1 VEGELGEPLLADGA
15 DDALDVHLAEAEEED
30 GAALA
35 VVVVPPTGE
44 IVPHH
49 RRYLDKQKMSFFL
62 SLIKEKGKNQVT
74 NHELVLKFSI
84 NVLN

>member
-15 DDALDVHLAEAEEED
+15 DDALHVHLAEAEEED

-35 VVVVPPTGE
+35 VVVVPPARE

-49 RRYLDKQKMSFFL
+49 RRHLDRQNYEEKKQS
-62 SLIKEKGKNQVT
+62 KNQKPIT
-74 NHELVLKFSI
+74 NWFKSSV
-84 NVLN
+84 

>member
-1 VEGELGEPLLADGA
+1 MEGELGEPLLADGA

-35 VVVVPPTGE
+35 VVVVPPAWE

-49 RRYLDKQKMSFFL
+49 RRYLDRQNYEEKQSKYQKP
-62 SLIKEKGKNQVT
+62 IT
-74 NHELVLKFSI
+74 NWI
-84 NVLN
+84 